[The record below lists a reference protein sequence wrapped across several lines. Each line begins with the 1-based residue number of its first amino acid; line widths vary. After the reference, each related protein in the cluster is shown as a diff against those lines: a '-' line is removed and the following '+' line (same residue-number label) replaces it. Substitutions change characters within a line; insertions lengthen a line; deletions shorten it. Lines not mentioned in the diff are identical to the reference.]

1 VWDHIV
7 GLYKIV
13 VSIGNAKMTPIMEHG
28 LSWGPASPTY
38 LGILKNQMMYALS
51 FSAHF
56 YSSVFLV
63 IHVTG
68 NLR

>member
-1 VWDHIV
+1 M
-7 GLYKIV
+7 K
-13 VSIGNAKMTPIMEHG
+13 HG
-28 LSWGPASPTY
+28 LSWDPASPNY
-38 LGILKNQMMYALS
+38 LGIFKNQMMHALS